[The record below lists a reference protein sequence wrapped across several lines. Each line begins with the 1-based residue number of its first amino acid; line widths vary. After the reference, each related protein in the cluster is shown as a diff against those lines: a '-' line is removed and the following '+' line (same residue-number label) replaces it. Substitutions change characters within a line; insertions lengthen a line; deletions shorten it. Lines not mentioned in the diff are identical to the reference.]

1 MKHGQVNTVY
11 LGILTII
18 SIAIFSLVLVWSIS
32 IKESQSDFLSESQIY
47 LLIEKLESDIYF
59 IENIKDNTSETI
71 FELRNSIPSRI
82 GSEFYTITLNANGD
96 QNSAGAFLNDS
107 EIIISKESGNQFSL
121 PKTVFIKSI
130 NTDFPIV
137 VSSVYSANQLYVL
150 RYNSSA
156 GIEIR

>member
-1 MKHGQVNTVY
+1 MKRGQVNAIY

-32 IKESQSDFLSESQIY
+32 IKESQSDFLAEAQID
-47 LLIEKLESDIYF
+47 LLIEKVESDIYF
-59 IENIKDNTSETI
+59 IETIKDNTSETI
-71 FELRNSIPSRI
+71 FELWNSIPSRI
-82 GSEFYTITLNANGD
+82 GTEFYTITLNANGA

-107 EIIISKESGNQFSL
+107 EIIISKESTNQFSL
-121 PKTVFIKSI
+121 TKTIFIKSI
-130 NTDFPIV
+130 NTDLPII